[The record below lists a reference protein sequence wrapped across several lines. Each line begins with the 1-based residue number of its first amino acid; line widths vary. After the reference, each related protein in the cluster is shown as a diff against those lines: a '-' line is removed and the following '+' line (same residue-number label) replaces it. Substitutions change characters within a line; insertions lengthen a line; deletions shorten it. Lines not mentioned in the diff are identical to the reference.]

1 MIDMKKELPMK
12 QLLMR
17 IDTTLLILLSATI
30 ILIEFNERNS
40 TFFLAWLLMLVLFLF
55 FAGVLVYSFIRS
67 YNTHLITPRVVKFVP
82 FILGS
87 LMIPIL
93 VLTSTYL
100 KNDGFKSVVLKASY
114 EGKHNEINLTLY
126 KDSTF
131 QLLNSGPFGGN
142 YVRGNYRFRHDTLY
156 IDKQELSKIFPTG
169 QLVLK
174 VNDQKEKYFVP
185 VARDSSS
192 QMSLSVGKDRLTQR

>member
-131 QLLNSGPFGGN
+131 QLLNSGPFGEISI
-142 YVRGNYRFRHDTLY
+142 RLDPR
-156 IDKQELSKIFPTG
+156 ILSQTGPAFPRWI
-169 QLVLK
+169 
-174 VNDQKEKYFVP
+174 EP
-185 VARDSSS
+185 
-192 QMSLSVGKDRLTQR
+192 

>member
-1 MIDMKKELPMK
+1 MK
-12 QLLMR
+12 QILTR
-17 IDTTLLILLSATI
+17 IDTALLFLLSASI

-40 TFFLAWLLMLVLFLF
+40 TFFLAWLLMTVLFLF
-55 FAGVLVYSFIRS
+55 FVGVLIYSFVRS
-67 YNTHLITPRVVKFVP
+67 YNTRLIHPRILKFLP

-87 LMIPIL
+87 VMVPVLL
-93 VLTSTYL
+93 LTSSYL
-100 KNDGFKSVVLKASY
+100 KNNGFKSVVLKASY
-114 EGKHNEINLTLY
+114 EGKHNGINLTLY

-131 QLLNSGPFGGN
+131 QLLNSGPFGGS
-142 YVRGNYRFRHDTLY
+142 YVRGSYRFTHDTLY
-156 IDKQELSKIFPTG
+156 MDKQELSKIFPTG

-192 QMSLSVGKDRLTQR
+192 QLSLSVGKDRLTQR